1 LLGLVVGDTEGIT
14 VVGIYE
20 GLKLGVRDGFEVVG
34 VSVGLTL
41 GESDGNTVGVK
52 LGKAVVGA

>member
-1 LLGLVVGDTEGIT
+1 MGDTEGIT

-20 GLKLGVRDGFEVVG
+20 GLKLGVRDGLEVVG

-41 GESDGNTVGVK
+41 GESDGNTVGVR